1 MATYLMSDIHG
12 CYEQYR
18 KLLEKINFTT
28 DDELYVLGDAVD
40 RGPEPIKLLLDLMS
54 RENVSFIMGNHDAA
68 ALMVLRGLAKK
79 ITEESISEMTA
90 DVLEAYSAWMQDGG
104 EETARQFR
112 KLSRSTQRDVLSFLE
127 DSPFYETVVHDGKL
141 YILVHGGLENFS
153 ADKELDEYAP
163 DELTWGRP
171 DYDRE
176 YFPGGRVFLV
186 TGHTPTVNIRKDG
199 QPLVYKKNG
208 HIAIDCGCAF
218 GGNLA
223 AYCIE
228 TGETVYVEGVK

>member
-18 KLLEKINFTT
+18 ELLEKINFSSK
-28 DDELYVLGDAVD
+28 DELYVLGDAVD
-40 RGPEPIKLLLDLMS
+40 RGPELIKLLLDLMS
-54 RENVSFIMGNHDAA
+54 RENVTFIMGNHDAT
-68 ALMVLRGLAKK
+68 ALMVLRGLAKE
-79 ITEESISEMTA
+79 ITEESIGEMTA

-112 KLSRSTQRDVLSFLE
+112 RLARSAQRDVLNFLE
-127 DSPFYETVVHDGKL
+127 DSQFYETVEHNGKL
-141 YILVHGGLENFS
+141 YVLVHGGLENFS
-153 ADKELDEYAP
+153 TEKELDEYAP
-163 DELTWGRP
+163 DELIWGRP

-199 QPLVYKKNG
+199 RPLVYEKNG

-228 TGETVYVEGVK
+228 TGETVYVEGLK